1 MGKFEGSIDVQAPLS
16 MAYNQWTQF
25 EKFPEFMEGVKEVHQ
40 LDDTRLLWRAE
51 IAGTPTE
58 WYAKITEQTPD
69 QRIAWTSVTGARNA
83 GVVTFHYLDPQTT
96 RVMLQLDYEPEGAIQ
111 TIGDVLGVV
120 KARVNGDL
128 QRFKEY
134 IEARGQES
142 GAWRGTV
149 ERGGAVQPDENHGL
163 TGRLSAT
170 DNRGDGP
177 DEPHHDANVVWLN
190 WLRRL
195 GRQRFDPVVT
205 DPVRTLSAPLRE
217 RGVSFQGRL
226 NVLSG
231 TRFRDARA

>member
-1 MGKFEGSIDVQAPLS
+1 MGQYEGSIDVHAPLS

-25 EKFPEFMEGVKEVHQ
+25 EKFPEFMEGVREVHQ

-51 IAGTPTE
+51 IAGKPTE

-96 RVMLQLDYEPEGAIQ
+96 RVMLQLDYEPDGMVE

-120 KARVNGDL
+120 QARVTGDL
-128 QRFKEY
+128 QRFKDY

-149 ERGGAVQPDENHGL
+149 GAAAASPR
-163 TGRLSAT
+163 TTITTRRACPSA
-170 DNRGDGP
+170 
-177 DEPHHDANVVWLN
+177 
-190 WLRRL
+190 
-195 GRQRFDPVVT
+195 
-205 DPVRTLSAPLRE
+205 
-217 RGVSFQGRL
+217 
-226 NVLSG
+226 
-231 TRFRDARA
+231 